1 MFRVDWRWPMFF
13 FCSAKVKPASR
24 QPDWAGIEESE
35 GTISLT
41 VVFPPGEEGVIAPIT
56 SARAGHRVC
65 ARFLGAGQPRGRAQ
79 YGSYRHL
86 FAPLRWARASTEA
99 TYMIVQ
105 QHWFREQRPIVRST
119 IGFVLVATVLCL
131 LLGPVGILYALGLE
145 VLYLLTVAF
154 AASLDPDEY

>member
-1 MFRVDWRWPMFF
+1 MFRADRRCQMFF
-13 FCSAKVKPASR
+13 FCSQKVKPASR

-56 SARAGHRVC
+56 NARAGRRVC
-65 ARFLGAGQPRGRAQ
+65 ARFLGAGPPVSRVDARNTV
-79 YGSYRHL
+79 HL
-86 FAPLRWARASTEA
+86 FAPLLWARASTEA

-119 IGFVLVATVLCL
+119 IGFVLIATVLCL